1 MNADKQIEELKL
13 QVDDAL
19 EAEEMVVQLTERNLA
34 LGEVSILLSSPGTI
48 AHLFIENR
56 RAKDRHRG
64 PRGTS

>member
-34 LGEVSILLSSPGTI
+34 LGEVRLLLSHSGTI
-48 AHLFIENR
+48 AHFFIENR